1 MKRGMKKYRVA
12 LGFGVAIGLFASS
25 AFAQDAKQAPR
36 RGPNRTV
43 RPAKPAEK
51 NAPASQTD
59 GNASGKSSS
68 TATDAAQLPTQ
79 ATIEMIMKE
88 AVNNIARR
96 YNLNEEQTQ
105 KTDEIM
111 KREVNK
117 FLKEHEAEVWP
128 IIRDL
133 LSSNFGMNPS
143 SNPDELKRIGKA
155 AQPLL
160 ELAKKA
166 IYKGNEEWRQYL
178 DDAQR
183 VTHDYDLNEMDKTF
197 GQIEENLQ
205 SWAEG
210 KAVDG
215 GIFPPPPPP
224 EQSPPT
230 PHRPPPGLPKPE
242 VEIFVRTTLFDTVVE
257 EFIREYELDVAQI
270 DAARSIL
277 SEFKAKAADFKK
289 ANRAE
294 LSRIAHDLSDA
305 TEAHDLDRV
314 AKAEAERKKFMRPVY
329 ELFGEMDERLKALL
343 TTMQIERHAS
353 RQPGNAD
360 VNKVSTDDPKSP
372 AEGKDTPEASP
383 KPADGRK
390 VDAAKPSSVSEG
402 KQQTP

>member
-1 MKRGMKKYRVA
+1 MKKDRLA
-12 LGFGVAIGLFASS
+12 LGIGIAIGLVASS
-25 AFAQDAKQAPR
+25 AFAQDAKQAPKR
-36 RGPNRTV
+36 ESRRTV
-43 RPAKPAEK
+43 RPAQPAKPGE
-51 NAPASQTD
+51 NNSPASPAD
-59 GNASGKSSS
+59 GKPSGKSSS

-79 ATIEMIMKE
+79 ATIEMIMNE

-96 YNLNEEQTQ
+96 YNLNDEQTK

-117 FLKEHEAEVWP
+117 FLKDHEADVWP

-143 SNPDELKRIGKA
+143 NNPDELKRIGKS

-160 ELAKKA
+160 KLAKDA
-166 IYKGNEEWRQYL
+166 IYKGNEEWRKYL
-178 DDAQR
+178 NDGQR
-183 VTHDYDLNEMDKTF
+183 STHDYDLNEMDKTF
-197 GQIEENLQ
+197 SQIEENFQ

-224 EQSPPT
+224 NLSPPT

-257 EFIREYELDVAQI
+257 EFIKEYELNAAQI

-277 SEFKAKAADFKK
+277 SEFKAKAVDFKK

-294 LSRIAHDLSDA
+294 LSLIAHELGEA

-314 AKAEAERKKFMRPVY
+314 AKAEAERKRFMRPVY
-329 ELFGEMDERLKALL
+329 ELFGEMDERLNALL
-343 TTMQIERHAS
+343 TTLQIERHTS
-353 RQPGNAD
+353 RQLGASEVKKAD
-360 VNKVSTDDPKSP
+360 SKDKDAPAAEKGVSD
-372 AEGKDTPEASP
+372 ASP
-383 KPADGRK
+383 KPVTGQT
-390 VDAAKPSSVSEG
+390 VDAAKPNPVSED